1 MTDEYLLLQ
10 KCMKGDLSAQYQI
23 YDTYKSMWFTI
34 ALRYLKSRDD
44 ASDALQNA
52 LIKIYGKLDLFKPET
67 GQFKSWSS
75 KIVVNECIMYQ
86 RKYWKKAAFQ
96 EITDDMNWTT
106 DEETP
111 ISRMTTQEMV
121 SQVQNLPDGYRLV
134 FNLYSI
140 EGYSHKEIGK
150 MLDISEGTS
159 KSQLFKA
166 RKILKGKI
174 ESMFNNV

>member
-1 MTDEYLLLQ
+1 
-10 KCMKGDLSAQYQI
+10 
-23 YDTYKSMWFTI
+23 
-34 ALRYLKSRDD
+34 
-44 ASDALQNA
+44 
-52 LIKIYGKLDLFKPET
+52 
-67 GQFKSWSS
+67 
-75 KIVVNECIMYQ
+75 MYQ